1 MISIKKY
8 SHKMKHLWD
17 TFIDES
23 SNGTLFQKQSF
34 LAYHIDRKFINHSL
48 LFYKNNT
55 LVAVLS
61 AALLIKKD
69 KKIYYSH
76 PGSSFGGF
84 VINKKISF
92 ENISEIII
100 SLEKYLLKLNIN
112 SIVLILSPEKYWVN
126 GDESLRYLLHWNSYK
141 PIENYISHY
150 INFNNS
156 TPISDLISKRK
167 KRYINKLT
175 KENKITIKKCDNFNQ
190 FYALLI
196 KSKES
201 LGTIP
206 THSLEEL
213 KKLKKTFPHQIVLLS
228 STFNKKVVGGT
239 LLFCI
244 NSKVCL
250 VFYNVVDEKFK
261 GIQLASL
268 QLYNAMLFAQKNNYQ
283 ILDFGVSHKPE
294 SRFPLSPKLSLI
306 NFKEQFGARGCLRT
320 VYKKE
325 LDVK

>member
-1 MISIKKY
+1 
-8 SHKMKHLWD
+8 MKHLWD
-17 TFIDES
+17 AFIDES

-61 AALLIKKD
+61 AALLIKQD
-69 KKIYYSH
+69 KRIYYSH

-84 VINKKISF
+84 VINKKTSF
-92 ENISEIII
+92 EIINEIIK
-100 SLEKYLLKLNIN
+100 SLEEYLLKLNIS

-141 PIENYISHY
+141 ATENYISHY
-150 INFNNS
+150 VSFNNS
-156 TPISDLISKRK
+156 TPVSDLVSKRK

-175 KENKITIKKCDNFNQ
+175 KENKITIKKGDNFNQ

-201 LGTIP
+201 LGAIP

-244 NSKVCL
+244 NSDVCL

-261 GIQLASL
+261 GTQLASL

-294 SRFPLSPKLSLI
+294 SLFPLSPKFSLI
-306 NFKEQFGARGCLRT
+306 NFKEQFGARGCLRA
-320 VYKKE
+320 VYQKE

>member
-8 SHKMKHLWD
+8 NHKMKHLWD
-17 TFIDES
+17 AFIDES

-48 LFYKNNT
+48 LFYKNNR

-61 AALLIKKD
+61 AALLVKQD

-84 VINKKISF
+84 VMNKNISF
-92 ENISEIII
+92 KIISEIIA
-100 SLEKYLLKLNIN
+100 SLEEYLLKLNIN

-126 GDESLRYLLHWNSYK
+126 GDESLRYLLRWNNYRTA
-141 PIENYISHY
+141 ENYISHY
-150 INFNNS
+150 INFNS
-156 TPISDLISKRK
+156 LTPVSRLINKRK

-175 KENKITIKKCDNFNQ
+175 KENKITIKKSNDFNP
-190 FYALLI
+190 FYKLLI
-196 KSKES
+196 NSKET
-201 LGTIP
+201 LRAAP
-206 THSLEEL
+206 THSLKEL
-213 KKLKKTFPHQIVLLS
+213 EKLKEIFPHQIVLLS
-228 STFNKKVVGGT
+228 SIYNKKVIGGT

-244 NSKVCL
+244 HSNVCL
-250 VFYNVVDEKFK
+250 VFYNVVDKKFK
-261 GIQLASL
+261 KIQLASL
-268 QLYNAMLFAQKNNYQ
+268 QLYNTMLFAQKNNYQ

-294 SRFPLSPKLSLI
+294 SQLPLSPKFSLI

-320 VYKKE
+320 VYKKDF
-325 LDVK
+325 DVK